1 MIPPQ
6 KSHCH
11 FCLILFVRSELTN
24 TSPPLRQEKLVS
36 SFWKECQRICGY
48 ILNYHS
54 QHSGHITFLL
64 HRKYTNFLLKPP
76 SNLHIHISKRL
87 LWYRFFKYSS
97 SSTASLNLKMYEL
110 KRSCLLPYI
119 HISNTHRG
127 GTQKLLCP
135 WSKRG
140 NRTYSGVH
148 SSSEIPPGQSS
159 MFLYYDSVL
168 FLTGPDDV
176 TWGEPALDMQ
186 FVFLPQALPHS
197 VRVHPSLYMQAPS
210 SHT

>member
-1 MIPPQ
+1 MWTSLQ
-6 KSHCH
+6 VR
-11 FCLILFVRSELTN
+11 ILVR
-24 TSPPLRQEKLVS
+24 RQ
-36 SFWKECQRICGY
+36 R
-48 ILNYHS
+48 NN
-54 QHSGHITFLL
+54 
-64 HRKYTNFLLKPP
+64 RKQA
-76 SNLHIHISKRL
+76 KR
-87 LWYRFFKYSS
+87 
-97 SSTASLNLKMYEL
+97 
-110 KRSCLLPYI
+110 
-119 HISNTHRG
+119 
-127 GTQKLLCP
+127 
-135 WSKRG
+135 KRG